1 MAILTSLLQSVH
13 DVLKAN
19 ATSLGLKGVEIVIL
33 PEAKVPADSGQ
44 KTLTIH
50 PDKKMGV
57 TPEQTLRR
65 KVITFGVSLS
75 LRTRDIPNDRYDQ
88 VTYME
93 ELSMSSVLEVVEN
106 LIESED
112 MMELF
117 EAQLITDHPGD
128 EPIYQLSDTFRYLT
142 TNYDPLHLY
151 PSDYLTRNKKNDKE
165 QLYDKIAGLR
175 MTALFDSP
183 EIQLTNP
190 PYGCRGI
197 SNSSSS

>member
-1 MAILTSLLQSVH
+1 
-13 DVLKAN
+13 
-19 ATSLGLKGVEIVIL
+19 
-33 PEAKVPADSGQ
+33 
-44 KTLTIH
+44 
-50 PDKKMGV
+50 
-57 TPEQTLRR
+57 
-65 KVITFGVSLS
+65 
-75 LRTRDIPNDRYDQ
+75 
-88 VTYME
+88 
-93 ELSMSSVLEVVEN
+93 MSSVLEVVEN

-128 EPIYQLSDTFRYLT
+128 EPLYQLSDTFIYLT
-142 TNYDPLHLY
+142 THYDPLHLY

-190 PYGCRGI
+190 LYGCRGI

>member
-1 MAILTSLLQSVH
+1 MALLTSLLKSVH
-13 DVLKAN
+13 EVLKDN
-19 ATSLGLKGVEIVIL
+19 AINLGLKEAEIVIL

-50 PDKKMGV
+50 PDKKTGV

-75 LRTRDIPNDRYDQ
+75 LRVRDIPNDRFDQ

-93 ELSMSSVLEVVEN
+93 ELAMSSVLETIEHI
-106 LIESED
+106 IESEN
-112 MMELF
+112 MMDLF
-117 EAQLITDHPGD
+117 QAQLEIDHPST
-128 EPIYQLSDTFRYLT
+128 EPIYQLSDSFRYLT

-183 EIQLTNP
+183 EVQLTDP
-190 PYGCRGI
+190 LYGCR
-197 SNSSSS
+197 SSSLSSSS